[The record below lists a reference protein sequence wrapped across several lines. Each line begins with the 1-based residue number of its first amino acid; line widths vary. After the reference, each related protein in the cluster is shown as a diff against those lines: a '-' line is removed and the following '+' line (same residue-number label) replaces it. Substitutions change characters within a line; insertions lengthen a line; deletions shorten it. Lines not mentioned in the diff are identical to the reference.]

1 MCSGCCRGW
10 NVNLTEAEAAPFK
23 GFDWRATRPR
33 FAGLEPLEP
42 LGEGRYRLAHI
53 ADSCIFLDDDNLCAI
68 HKELG
73 FDAKP
78 RMCKQ
83 FPYHPVET
91 PDGIVGSFDFACPT
105 VVADEGAPIEEHET
119 DFRGVVDRAIAERMQ
134 EEPSMAGRRA
144 SLREEHN
151 LNARRGVPLSW
162 ADYVDIEGA
171 QLEILNDS
179 KQPLTQRM
187 LRIDRLATDAHLN
200 ADPGEVAKWI
210 GGLRTQRW
218 SPLDA
223 IAGPPAVAM
232 RQRAVLAPVIAGVE
246 GGWIVQEGGRSSA
259 RDRIGLALALV
270 GSKKTVRLATADA
283 ELPLAR
289 MLHTRFDQDG
299 ELSGTFTRFLEAYI
313 VRKSLV
319 DGVSMYQGVRYLA
332 LFFGAIRWYAVA
344 RAVMA
349 ERESATE
356 ADLRYAI
363 ALMERCL
370 SHAEG
375 FRSPR
380 LSSLI
385 NMLFDRVSPTQTLYP
400 SPYPV

>member
-10 NVNLTEAEAAPFK
+10 NVNLTEAEAAQFK
-23 GFDWRATRPR
+23 DFDWRGTRPR
-33 FAGLEPLEP
+33 FAGREPLES

-53 ADSCIFLDDDNLCAI
+53 ADACIFLDDDNLCAI

-105 VVADEGAPIEEHET
+105 VVADKGAPIEEHEA
-119 DFRGVVDRAIAERMQ
+119 DFRGVVARAIAERMQ
-134 EEPSMAGRRA
+134 EEPSMAARRA
-144 SLREEHN
+144 SLRGEHA
-151 LNARRGVPLSW
+151 LSARRGVPLAWS
-162 ADYVDIEGA
+162 DYGELENA
-171 QLEILNDS
+171 QLEILRDS
-179 KQPLTQRM
+179 TQPLAQRM
-187 LRIDRLATDAHLN
+187 LRIDRLGTDAHLH
-200 ADPGEVAKWI
+200 AEPGAMSRWI

-218 SPLDA
+218 SPLDE

-232 RQRAVLAPVIAGVE
+232 RQRAVLAPLIAGVE
-246 GGWIVQEGGRSSA
+246 GGWIVQTGGRSSA
-259 RDRIGLALALV
+259 RDRIGLALAVV
-270 GSKKTVRLATADA
+270 GSQRTVRLATAEA
-283 ELPLAR
+283 ELPLSR
-289 MLHTRFDQDG
+289 MPRTGFDQDG
-299 ELSGTFTRFLEAYI
+299 ALAGTFARFLEAYL

-319 DGVSMYQGVRYLA
+319 DGVSMFQGVRYLA
-332 LFFGAIRWYAVA
+332 LFFGVIRWYAVA

-349 ERESATE
+349 EREAATE
-356 ADLRYAI
+356 DDLRYAI

-385 NMLFDRVSPTQTLYP
+385 NLLFDRVSPTPTLYP
-400 SPYPV
+400 SPYPA